1 MKQCTQCEKE
11 NPSSANCCMYCGAIL
26 AEENLDETARL
37 QMELNDANG
46 TIALLKQSLATAQE
60 QVTKY
65 NSEATTE
72 KTKYE
77 KKIAELNQQC
87 LNLIAQLAAASK
99 QKKSKSRIVFMIL
112 SIVLFLVIIFQTIQI
127 DDLQNSFN
135 NAKKQITNLTNQN
148 NKQQTEITNQKGQN
162 NKQQTEI
169 TNLKELV
176 PQKYRVTANRA
187 KLYYKNCDKKN
198 VHIDCIYHSGN
209 IVNIYVIE
217 NGYGLS
223 ISGWIIMSDLTKQ

>member
-1 MKQCTQCEKE
+1 
-11 NPSSANCCMYCGAIL
+11 
-26 AEENLDETARL
+26 
-37 QMELNDANG
+37 
-46 TIALLKQSLATAQE
+46 
-60 QVTKY
+60 
-65 NSEATTE
+65 
-72 KTKYE
+72 
-77 KKIAELNQQC
+77 
-87 LNLIAQLAAASK
+87 
-99 QKKSKSRIVFMIL
+99 MIL
-112 SIVLFLVIIFQTIQI
+112 SIVLFLVIIFQTVQI
-127 DDLQNSFN
+127 DDLQNSYN
-135 NAKKQITNLTNQN
+135 NAKKQVTNLTNQN

-198 VHIDCIYHSGN
+198 VPIDCIYHYDN

-223 ISGWIIMSDLTKQ
+223 KSGWIIMSDLTKQ